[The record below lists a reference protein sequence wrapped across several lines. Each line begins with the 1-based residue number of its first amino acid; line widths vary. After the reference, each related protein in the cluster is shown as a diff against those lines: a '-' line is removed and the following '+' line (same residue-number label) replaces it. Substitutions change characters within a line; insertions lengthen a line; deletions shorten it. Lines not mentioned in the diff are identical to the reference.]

1 MSVSYR
7 YCHCYQTER
16 SAPHYQYLESQG
28 KYDKIYLISSLL
40 LFMIPAI
47 QLISKNLKYFF
58 FSKFYTYFKHGI
70 IYAVQWQ
77 NKKEGLYGE
86 VSSYL
91 CCWYRQDNIYC
102 QNFIYGIFEMQELN
116 PRILQRRAY
125 ISNWIEKNGQ
135 KKYRMQKCRSPPLIQ
150 TVIYI

>member
-1 MSVSYR
+1 MIKYTSYHL
-7 YCHCYQTER
+7 YFC
-16 SAPHYQYLESQG
+16 LWSQ
-28 KYDKIYLISSLL
+28 LSN
-40 LFMIPAI
+40 LFRRIW
-47 QLISKNLKYFF
+47 NTFF
-58 FSKFYTYFKHGI
+58 FSKFYTYFKRGI